1 MLNVDGGSTDDT
13 RQVFE
18 QSADR
23 RGASHKGLTSLRAI
37 HRISCQYD
45 KSPSQGWALRNIVAA
60 ADLLRAR
67 ACAIIS
73 PAPANATSSWVA
85 DLVPPAYREGVG
97 FVAPLYARSRF
108 QGLLA
113 PDLLHPPT
121 R

>member
-23 RGASHKGLTSLRAI
+23 RGASHKGLTSLSTI

-73 PAPANATSSWVA
+73 PATANGTSSWVA
-85 DLVPPAYREGVG
+85 NLGRPAYPGG
-97 FVAPLYARSRF
+97 LDFVAPLDLRGRF
-108 QGLLA
+108 
-113 PDLLHPPT
+113 
-121 R
+121 